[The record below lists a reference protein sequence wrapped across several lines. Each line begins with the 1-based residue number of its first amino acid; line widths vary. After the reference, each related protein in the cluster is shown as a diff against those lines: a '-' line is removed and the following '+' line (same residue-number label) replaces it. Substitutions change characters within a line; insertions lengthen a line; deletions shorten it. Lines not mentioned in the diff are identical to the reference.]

1 VTKLF
6 IVVAGNIVSD
16 LNEDAPNAVEVFS
29 SYETAEAFGALYDY
43 YDVKERDL
51 DPVVHN
57 QVFN

>member
-1 VTKLF
+1 MTTLF

-29 SYETAEAFGALYDY
+29 SREAAEAFGALYDY
-43 YDVKERDL
+43 HDVKERNL